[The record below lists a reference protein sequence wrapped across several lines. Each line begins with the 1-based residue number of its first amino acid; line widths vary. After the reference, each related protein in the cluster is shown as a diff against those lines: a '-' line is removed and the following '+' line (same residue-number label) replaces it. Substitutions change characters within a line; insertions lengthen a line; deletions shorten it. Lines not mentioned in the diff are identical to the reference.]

1 MGLLFYMSSDDFF
14 IYIWSILYYIPEVI
28 FIFYLFPL
36 FYYLILLT
44 PAYLVYDFGI
54 FFVSYLSGSGKSS
67 LFLGELFSDTVAFAV
82 FYIRKLIH
90 VVRLAIVA
98 AVIFELQEF
107 VMVYGFD
114 QYFFVGNES
123 ILDHFN
129 KELFT
134 LRGSSYFILMTL
146 PTLIVH

>member
-1 MGLLFYMSSDDFF
+1 
-14 IYIWSILYYIPEVI
+14 LYYIPEVI

-114 QYFFVGNES
+114 QYFFTGNES